1 MVCNCLCC
9 SPSVKKQHCT
19 VHLGRISKIGFTAH
33 CTCTEDKM
41 MCLVLT
47 RHLHEGAAQCYVTQ
61 IGIWCQYRYNRQ
73 KKWCRFFLGRW
84 IVLDYKGDNIRLKYV
99 SEMLDIVEEKGKGKQ
114 DAFKEKIRL
123 YVGVSLY
130 IYSKLNRW
138 FMKCK
143 LYRS

>member
-1 MVCNCLCC
+1 MWHKLVFGVN
-9 SPSVKKQHCT
+9 T
-19 VHLGRISKIGFTAH
+19 GIISRKN
-33 CTCTEDKM
+33 
-41 MCLVLT
+41 
-47 RHLHEGAAQCYVTQ
+47 GAGSSWA
-61 IGIWCQYRYNRQ
+61 
-73 KKWCRFFLGRW
+73 
-84 IVLDYKGDNIRLKYV
+84 VLDYKGDNIRLKYV